1 MAKLLFLQDLEY
13 EYLGPMYISSM
24 LKKHGHEVLLRIG
37 NKLSDFEQTISQYK
51 PDFVA
56 FSIMSGSH
64 HWALNMA
71 TQVKKEFGIPNIFG
85 GPHPT
90 FFPDFVRE
98 EGVDVIVRG
107 EGEEACLEFMNC
119 IDKGKDFLDINN
131 LWISR
136 NGHVHRNEVRA
147 LDKDLD
153 EYPFPDRELYS
164 DLKGKI
170 DINERN
176 LITSRGCPWHCTFC
190 FNDAMRELYSG
201 KGKYIRTRDI
211 DKVLEEAK
219 ILRDTYHTK
228 AIYFSDDVF
237 GLDKKWLYEFL
248 PKFKDQVGVPFL
260 CLVRADVICKDEK
273 YVECLAD
280 NGCILVSF
288 GIESGNEDIRN
299 KMLGKKILNSQIYK
313 AAELLHSAGIKFR
326 TFNIIGLPGETLED
340 ALSTVKM
347 NMDIKTDYP
356 WCATFMPLPG
366 TKLTNYAMD
375 TGCISRDFT
384 VNDLTPS
391 FFSKSNLINH
401 QNIRKLENLQ
411 KFFQTAVLWPWTFK
425 FIKHLIKLPPNR
437 LFTLWF
443 GFVYFL
449 IHVQAEK
456 RNFWQTT
463 YFALKNYKRLLIKKG

>member
-13 EYLGPMYISSM
+13 EYLGSMYISLL
-24 LKKHGHEVLLRIG
+24 LKKHGHKVLLRIG

-56 FSIMSGSH
+56 FSIMSGSQ

-98 EGVDVIVRG
+98 EGVDVIVIG

-119 IDKGKDFLDINN
+119 IDKGKDFLDVNN

-164 DLKGKI
+164 ELKGKI
-170 DINERN
+170 DIKERN

-211 DKVLEEAK
+211 DKVLAEGKKLKEN
-219 ILRDTYHTK
+219 YHTK
-228 AIYFSDDVF
+228 
-237 GLDKKWLYEFL
+237 
-248 PKFKDQVGVPFL
+248 
-260 CLVRADVICKDEK
+260 
-273 YVECLAD
+273 
-280 NGCILVSF
+280 
-288 GIESGNEDIRN
+288 
-299 KMLGKKILNSQIYK
+299 
-313 AAELLHSAGIKFR
+313 
-326 TFNIIGLPGETLED
+326 
-340 ALSTVKM
+340 
-347 NMDIKTDYP
+347 
-356 WCATFMPLPG
+356 
-366 TKLTNYAMD
+366 
-375 TGCISRDFT
+375 
-384 VNDLTPS
+384 
-391 FFSKSNLINH
+391 
-401 QNIRKLENLQ
+401 
-411 KFFQTAVLWPWTFK
+411 
-425 FIKHLIKLPPNR
+425 
-437 LFTLWF
+437 
-443 GFVYFL
+443 
-449 IHVQAEK
+449 
-456 RNFWQTT
+456 
-463 YFALKNYKRLLIKKG
+463 